1 MIKIVK
7 RSQNKF
13 VSCLLMCNRWLINKQ
28 QEKVLLWYKCI
39 SRTAIEMR
47 TCSCVRMIFR
57 DLTIFNACS
66 SLELSMAQ
74 SVTYA

>member
-1 MIKIVK
+1 MYHTWVT
-7 RSQNKF
+7 
-13 VSCLLMCNRWLINKQ
+13 NKQ

-57 DLTIFNACS
+57 DLTIFNAFS
-66 SLELSMAQ
+66 SLELIMAQ